1 MSDDTDVEYVFRD
14 QARGATRGQ
23 ETGTLRQ
30 FRPGRVIRAPEGE
43 FRHLNSDLYETRPVT
58 AEDEEVRFEGGT
70 RYVVGE
76 KTGNGWYPVIDRE
89 TGDQVDGE
97 SERSKAEA
105 KENADRLNGELD
117 SE

>member
-1 MSDDTDVEYVFRD
+1 MADVEYVFGD
-14 QARGATRGQ
+14 NARGATRGQ
-23 ETGTLRQ
+23 KTGSLRQ

-58 AEDEEVRFEGGT
+58 AEDEETRSPKGP

-89 TGDQVDGE
+89 TDSQVDGE
-97 SERSKAEA
+97 SERSKADA
-105 KENADRLNGELD
+105 QENADRLNEKWRSD
-117 SE
+117 E